1 MSYDRILIS
10 DLETM
15 TAAKNYRHWMYR
27 RLARYIG
34 QRILEIGAGI
44 GNFTELLLDREL
56 VVATDNYPPC
66 IDYLTSRF
74 DGRLKVPPILLDA
87 SGNIESSLKAYR
99 FDTVVCLNVL
109 EHIEDDFKA
118 VSEMHRQLVVNG
130 RLVLLVPA
138 FQFLHG
144 TVDKSLGHYR
154 RYTRKDLLPRMN
166 QAGFTIE
173 RSFYMNLIGMAG
185 WFWNNR
191 IIKRHEESGKQIN
204 IFDRYVAPT
213 AEVVERLLPPPVGLS
228 LIAIGRK
235 S

>member
-1 MSYDRILIS
+1 MSYDKILIS

-15 TAAKNYRHWMYR
+15 TAAKNYRNWMYR
-27 RLARYIG
+27 RLTLYIG
-34 QRILEIGAGI
+34 ERILEIGAGI
-44 GNFTELLLDREL
+44 GNFTELLIDREL

-74 DGRLKVPPILLDA
+74 GNRLKVPPMLLDA
-87 SGNIESSLKAYR
+87 SRNIESSLKAYH

-109 EHIEDDFKA
+109 EHIEDDLKA
-118 VSEMHRQLVVNG
+118 LSEMHQQLVING

-138 FQFLHG
+138 FKFLHG
-144 TVDKSLGHYR
+144 TVDQSLGHYR
-154 RYTRKDLLPRMN
+154 RYNRKNLLPRMK

-173 RSFYMNLIGMAG
+173 RSFYMNVIGMAG

-191 IIKRHEESGKQIN
+191 IIKRREESGKQIG
-204 IFDRYVAPT
+204 IFDRYIAPT
-213 AEVVERLLPPPVGLS
+213 AELAERLFPPPIGLS

-235 S
+235 R